1 MSSTKGLIGNDFQS
15 SNTLRNSLSPI
26 TIGKDRRFR
35 VVLVGGAHVPF
46 HDVKRTLDDPENLK
60 NTRWNFSYTKRSV
73 FNQSNYSFIPS
84 PDHYYGKTMTQFRQE
99 KDYKK
104 CTFGESYEQIK
115 PRVDIDNRKIL
126 SQITFERVG
135 PSSYTPMP

>member
-35 VVLVGGAHVPF
+35 VVPAGGALVPF

-73 FNQSNYSFIPS
+73 FNQSKYSFIPS
-84 PDHYYGKTMTQFRQE
+84 PDHYYGKTM
-99 KDYKK
+99 
-104 CTFGESYEQIK
+104 S
-115 PRVDIDNRKIL
+115 
-126 SQITFERVG
+126 
-135 PSSYTPMP
+135 